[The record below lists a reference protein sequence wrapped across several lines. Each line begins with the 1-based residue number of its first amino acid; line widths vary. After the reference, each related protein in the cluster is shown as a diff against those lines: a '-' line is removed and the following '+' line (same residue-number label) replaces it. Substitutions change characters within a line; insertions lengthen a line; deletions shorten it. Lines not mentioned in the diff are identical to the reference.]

1 MQKENGNEKMSFP
14 RNVVG
19 NLPLSESLIKEEKQP
34 CLMKQVEDPRT
45 LRAAKHSGMTGL
57 FYHGNNNAFTLIEL
71 LVVILII
78 GILAAVAL
86 PQYKKA
92 VWKSRN
98 TQLKTIVAS
107 VAQAQEAYYMAN
119 GSWAGSFDELDLD
132 LPLQAGE
139 KTCGYTTLG
148 TDSVRKGKDFEILL
162 TSADLQTEGNIT
174 AVWTEG
180 PYQCDGFYWGSTGKK
195 IYCRQSGLT
204 SKFCTEIERGTR
216 KNSPII
222 IYELP

>member
-1 MQKENGNEKMSFP
+1 MSFP

-34 CLMKQVEDPRT
+34 CLMKQVEDPRQ
-45 LRAAKHSGMTGL
+45 KHSGMTGL

-71 LVVILII
+71 LVVVLII

-119 GSWAGSFDELDLD
+119 GSWAGSFDELDID

-148 TDSVRKGKDFEILL
+148 TDSVRKGNNFEILL
-162 TSADLQTEGNIT
+162 TSSDLQTEGNIT

-180 PYQCDGFYWGSTGKK
+180 PYQCDGFFWGSSKEK
-195 IYCRQSGLT
+195 ILCRERSAGDT
-204 SKFCTEIERGTR
+204 FCTQIERGTR
-216 KNSPII
+216 ISGDGKTPAIFCGGRIN
-222 IYELP
+222 LF

>member
-1 MQKENGNEKMSFP
+1 LSWLLSL
-14 RNVVG
+14 RNNVRG
-19 NLPLSESLIKEEKQP
+19 RSQIKF
-34 CLMKQVEDPRT
+34 
-45 LRAAKHSGMTGL
+45 GMTPNFMG
-57 FYHGNNNAFTLIEL
+57 FTLIEL
-71 LVVILII
+71 LVVVLII

-119 GSWAGSFDELDLD
+119 GSWAGSFDELDID
-132 LPLQAGE
+132 LPLQAGT
-139 KTCGYTTLG
+139 KVCTGYTTTG
-148 TDSVRKGKDFEILL
+148 TDVVRSGKDFEILL

-180 PYQCDGFYWGSTGKK
+180 PYQCDGFYWASNSKK
-195 IYCRQSGLT
+195 TLCREYSSSGHT
-204 SKFCTEIERGTR
+204 FCTEIERGTR
-216 KNSPII
+216 INPQSLGL
-222 IYELP
+222 YSLP